1 MDLKKFKET
10 LKRYE
15 QRTSNETED
24 ALVEAW
30 YKSYEH
36 SEQRISDE
44 ELSIMRD
51 PLFRRIQSATQF
63 KPALR
68 FSVLQI
74 AASITIFLLAGLGI
88 FYNFYKPAAAN
99 FVSISAADNAPK
111 KVSLPDGS
119 VVWLNAGSNI
129 KMPVSFAGS
138 TRDVVLTEGEAFF
151 EIQKDRMHPFIV
163 HTSKLT
169 VQVLGTS
176 FNIKAYKAI
185 SLIRVNVATGKVA
198 VKEGAK
204 VLAMLTPGQQLE
216 YNLSDRSVIVT
227 ETDKSEAQGW
237 KEGATSLNQVTFQE
251 LAVAVKNIYGLSIK
265 AKNNK
270 ISAYHF
276 SMKLLHN
283 LPEQQVLELI
293 GQLHHTPFRKEGKD
307 VIFY

>member
-1 MDLKKFKET
+1 MDLRKFKET

-30 YKSYEH
+30 YKSYEQL
-36 SEQRISDE
+36 EQRVSDD
-44 ELSIMRD
+44 ELSKLRD
-51 PLFRRIQSATQF
+51 PLFRRIQSATQT
-63 KPALR
+63 KPVAR

-74 AASITIFLLAGLGI
+74 AASITVFLLAGSGI

-99 FVSISAADNAPK
+99 IISISAAVHTQK
-111 KVSLPDGS
+111 KVALPDGS
-119 VVWLNAGSNI
+119 VVWLNGGSSI
-129 KMPVSFAGS
+129 KMPARFAGS

-151 EIQKDRMHPFIV
+151 EIKKDRSHPFIV

-185 SLIRVNVATGKVA
+185 PLIRVNVATGKVA
-198 VKEGAK
+198 VKEGAG
-204 VLAMLTPGQQLE
+204 VLAILTPGQQLQ
-216 YNLSDRSVIVT
+216 YNLLNRPVLLT
-227 ETDKSEAQGW
+227 ETDKNEAQGW
-237 KEGATSLNQVTFQE
+237 KEGATSLNEASFQE
-251 LAVAVKNIYGLSIK
+251 LALAVKNIYGLSIK
-265 AKNNK
+265 TQNNK
-270 ISAYHF
+270 VTAYHF

-293 GQLHHTPFRKEGKD
+293 SQLHHTPFRKEGKD
-307 VIFY
+307 VVFY